1 MNDKIIAI
9 KIKDGNQYT
18 EIPIAAFAQNIYW
31 DDNLDFNLK
40 QYIIGDIKS
49 KYEQD
54 ANDNTILVPISLQE
68 QINDLSNDKADVDS
82 PTFTGEPKSV
92 TPGANDNSTKIATT
106 AFVKN
111 QIQNQLTTDAL
122 GEQSALSVNS
132 PTNKANQQYPVVFD
146 SNGKLSVNVPWENT
160 EFSSSIENIWTGIC
174 STSSGESEKE
184 IILDHLN
191 TFPSEL
197 DGDEIL
203 AIYFENGN
211 TANNL
216 EISINNTTYPIGF
229 LNKNKTISTNNN
241 PFYSFGP
248 GLKFFVYKRDYDGL
262 NHDCWLLSTIDAS
275 TILQL
280 NDTKANINSPTFTGT
295 PAISTNSGSSPIA
308 TQAYVAGRIPEN
320 MLKAT
325 DLVNGTVKAGL
336 ESEAISS
343 MNDRQYAVVFDSQNH
358 LSVNVPWT
366 SPASAQNIKKV
377 WTGYCED
384 NIEIRGKNIHLNNES
399 GNYGGLISNQG
410 ANSYII
416 DGANILIY
424 FKYGNNIDSPTITIN
439 GTNLEKDIL
448 YQNSPNTYSKI
459 DVTSYYQWGP
469 GLKIFTYVKYTE
481 NNEQKDGWVIN
492 SFDGL
497 VIKNLNDRLSQA
509 EAELEDKAD
518 VDSPT
523 FTGIPKSTLPNGS
536 NLSQIATVEY
546 VKSEDSKILGS
557 DSNYAIQLKPNGG
570 NNNIF
575 TVDWNGNVNEI
586 DLNCFHTEG
595 IMKSKPEANIIGQ
608 YNEITG
614 KTCGDETGPFCSDT
628 LMVGGQGNVAFVI
641 GNGTDNQHRSNLF
654 VVGKD
659 NGAIGV
665 KNNEITIGT
674 PPSENYHRSI
684 LYTRDSQGYSFAGIQ
699 SSYYSNDD
707 ASGITM
713 QSSRNIDGTNIY
725 NTLRLLIDK
734 DGKTLVKLTNPYAWH
749 SALYLDA
756 AYSSPNNPRFST
768 IAIGQMPCAGY
779 LSSSS
784 KQLVFFIPH
793 NVTSGKATIINLAL
807 TVRGGSGQE
816 YLYEASGSNNT
827 TYTQLGT
834 NPVTVWE
841 NGKTKRKNGIDEADG
856 KGVACGI
863 RRASGF
869 RVAVNF
875 KNTLRK
881 SNSTTVAQN
890 NAPYAVSVIATIQ
903 LS

>member
-9 KIKDGNQYT
+9 KIKDENQYT

-40 QYIIGDIKS
+40 QHIIGNIKS

-54 ANDNTILVPISLQE
+54 ANDNTVLVPIPLQE
-68 QINDLSNDKADVDS
+68 QIDDLSNDKADIDS

-122 GEQSALSVNS
+122 GEQSALSVNN
-132 PTNKANQQYPVVFD
+132 PTNITNRQYPVVFD
-146 SNGKLSVNVPWENT
+146 SNEKLSVNVPWENT
-160 EFSSSIENIWTGIC
+160 VFSSSIENIWTGIC

-184 IILDHLN
+184 IILDHLS
-191 TFPSEL
+191 TFPTEIEESEL
-197 DGDEIL
+197 DGNEIL

-216 EISINNTTYPIGF
+216 EININNTTYSVGF

-248 GLKFFVYKRDYDGL
+248 GLKFFVYKRDYDGF
-262 NHDCWLLSTIDAS
+262 NHDCWLLSTIDSS

-280 NDTKANINSPTFTGT
+280 NDTKANINSPVFTGT

-308 TQAYVAGRIPEN
+308 TQAYVAGKIPEN

-325 DLVNGTVKAGL
+325 DLVNGTVTAGL

-377 WTGYCED
+377 WTGYCD
-384 NIEIRGKNIHLNNES
+384 NNIEIRGKNIHLNNES

-448 YQNSPNTYSKI
+448 YQSGPNTYSKI

-481 NNEQKDGWVIN
+481 NNEQKDGWVIS

-497 VIKNLNDRLSQA
+497 VIKNLNDRLSNV
-509 EAELEDKAD
+509 EENKANIN
-518 VDSPT
+518 SPI
-523 FTGIPKSTLPNGS
+523 FGGVPESTLPNGS
-536 NLSQIATVEY
+536 NLNQIATVGY
-546 VKSEDSKILGS
+546 VKSILGS

-575 TVDWNGNVNEI
+575 TVDWNGNVNGI

-595 IMKSKPEANIIGQ
+595 IMKSRPEANIIGQ

-614 KTCGDETGPFCSDT
+614 LVCRDDFTSPICSTT
-628 LMVGGQGNVAFVI
+628 LLVGEQNNIAFVI
-641 GNGTDNQHRSNLF
+641 GNGADNQNRSNLF
-654 VVGKD
+654 VINKD
-659 NGAIGV
+659 NGAIRI

-674 PPSENYHRSI
+674 PPLEDYYRNI
-684 LYTRDSQGYSFAGIQ
+684 LYTRDSQGYNFASIL
-699 SSYYSNDD
+699 STYYSEDD
-707 ASGITM
+707 ASGITI
-713 QSSRNIDGTNIY
+713 QSSRDVDGTNIY
-725 NTLRLLIDK
+725 NVLRLLIDK
-734 DGKTLVKLTNPYAWH
+734 DGKTSVKLTNPYAWH
-749 SALYLDA
+749 SALYVDA
-756 AYSSPNNPRFST
+756 MYSSPNNPRFST
-768 IAIGQMPCAGY
+768 INIDQMPCAGY
-779 LSSSS
+779 LSNSS

-793 NVTSGKATIINLAL
+793 NVTSGTATLVKLAL
-807 TVRGGSGQE
+807 CIRGGSGQE

-834 NPVTVWE
+834 SPVVVWE
-841 NGKTKRKNGIDEADG
+841 NSRTKRTNGIEN
-856 KGVACGI
+856 VAI
-863 RRASGF
+863 WVRRASGF
-869 RVAVNF
+869 KVAVNF

-890 NAPYAVSVIATIQ
+890 NTPYAVSVIATIQ